1 MMEYTAIEDQVEV
14 EVVESQH
21 SHARLENGKVE
32 ITLHPKEKKDG
43 ERKCLTEKVR
53 KILHGL
59 VLVIGIALS
68 WVSAMQFTKS
78 TYSAT
83 FNAPFFVI
91 WFSTIWNVICYPV
104 YVTGAWVCL
113 KEKRKGGLRV
123 LFREDQKIFGP
134 NGLTVL
140 TYFKYIGPFC
150 LCWMVTNYVYIR
162 AVGIITVTDVTALF
176 ATNTAFVY
184 ICSWIWL
191 KEKFILIPARVLF
204 FRCVGNAS
212 FGQVS
217 LFLSLLGLFN
227 LVFFWPIMLILYL
240 TNVETL
246 DWGNLPV
253 TFLCGGAALTLVF
266 NFLVNFGI
274 AITFPL
280 FIALGTVVGI
290 PLNGVVDWLV
300 RGATFGALKIFGGAL
315 IVAGFLVMLVP
326 ESIQRKV
333 ACWEEG
339 KCPCER
345 QTLDQETGEP
355 GEGAGQKDIGER
367 EWQHK
372 GETWPG
378 LEQTEEEKDIHCAT
392 ISPEVNVG

>member
-1 MMEYTAIEDQVEV
+1 
-14 EVVESQH
+14 
-21 SHARLENGKVE
+21 
-32 ITLHPKEKKDG
+32 
-43 ERKCLTEKVR
+43 
-53 KILHGL
+53 
-59 VLVIGIALS
+59 
-68 WVSAMQFTKS
+68 MQFTKS

-191 KEKFILIPARVLF
+191 KEKFILIPARSFSVVLSILGTVLVCYADGFRGSRAEGVVLALGASVGAALYKVLF